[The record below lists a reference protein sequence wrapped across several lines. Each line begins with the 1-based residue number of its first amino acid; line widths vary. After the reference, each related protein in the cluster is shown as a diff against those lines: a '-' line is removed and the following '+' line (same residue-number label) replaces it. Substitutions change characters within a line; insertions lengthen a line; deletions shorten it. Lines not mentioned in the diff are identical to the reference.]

1 MNEELTNIRNQ
12 IDEVDRQLLPLLA
25 KRLELVTE
33 AGRVKSDSGLSIYAP
48 DRESAMIASRRAD
61 AEACGVPPGLVEDV
75 MKRIIRESY
84 ARESGNG
91 YRTLA
96 PTRRPVVLV
105 GGGGKMGSLFAR
117 HFEQSGYE
125 VRILERGDWNRA
137 AEITQDAGLVI
148 VSVPIDVTP
157 ETIARL
163 PMLPDDCI
171 LADFTS
177 IKAKPLAAMLA
188 AHRGPVIGLHP
199 MFGPDVASLA
209 RQVIVRC
216 DGRMPEA
223 CDWLPR
229 QFELW
234 GAQIHRTDAAD
245 HDRNMIFVQALRHF
259 TAFVYGLHLRAE
271 DVDLDELLALSSPI
285 YRLELIMVGRLFA
298 QDPALYADIIM
309 SSPENRKLIETYYT
323 RFGEALDILRRG
335 DRDAFIATF
344 EDIRSWFGE
353 HATRFLEESRDL
365 LAQADMRT
373 KNT

>member
-1 MNEELTNIRNQ
+1 MNTELADIRNQ
-12 IDEVDRQLLPLLA
+12 IDEVDRQLLSLLA
-25 KRLELVTE
+25 KRLELVVE

-48 DRESAMIASRRAD
+48 ERESALIASRKAD
-61 AEACGVPPGLVEDV
+61 AEAFGVPPGLVEDV

-91 YRTLA
+91 YKALA

-105 GGGGKMGSLFAR
+105 GGGGKMGGLFAR

-125 VRILERGDWNRA
+125 VRILERGDWGRA
-137 AEITQDAGLVI
+137 EEIIRDAALVI
-148 VSVPIDVTP
+148 VSVPIDRTL

-163 PMLPDDCI
+163 PALPDDCI

-188 AHRGPVIGLHP
+188 AHQGPVVGLHP

-216 DGRMPEA
+216 DGRIPQA
-223 CDWLPR
+223 CDWLFK

-234 GAQIHRTDAAD
+234 GAQIHSTDAAN
-245 HDRNMIFVQALRHF
+245 HDSNMIFIQALRHF
-259 TAFVYGLHLRAE
+259 TTFVYGHHLRTE
-271 DVDLDELLALSSPI
+271 NVDLDELLALSSPI
-285 YRLELIMVGRLFA
+285 YRLELVMVGRLFA
-298 QDPALYADIIM
+298 QDPTLYADIIM
-309 SSPENRKLIETYYT
+309 SSQENREMIETYYA
-323 RFGEALDILRRG
+323 RFGEALDILKRG
-335 DRDAFIATF
+335 DRNDFIATF
-344 EDIRSWFGE
+344 EDVRSWFGE

-365 LAQADMRT
+365 LAQAGMHAKD
-373 KNT
+373 K